1 MIQINLNLEKKVNLK
16 VIKIQK
22 RKKTLR
28 RFLQDQIIVK
38 IINYLKKE
46 NL

>member
-1 MIQINLNLEKKVNLK
+1 MIHINLNLEKKVNLK

-28 RFLQDQIIVK
+28 RFLQDQIIER

>member
-1 MIQINLNLEKKVNLK
+1 MIHINLNLEKKVNLK

-28 RFLQDQIIVK
+28 RFLQDQIIEK

>member
-1 MIQINLNLEKKVNLK
+1 MIHINLNLEKKVNLK
-16 VIKIQK
+16 VIIIQK

-28 RFLQDQIIVK
+28 RFLQDQIIER